1 MRMAAAWWRLAAAAA
16 LWLPTIACGQ
26 KGPPLA
32 PLHLVPSPVTEV
44 SARRVSDRTELRFV
58 LPTRNAN
65 GPGRLD
71 LDHVEIYAMT
81 VPHGVVPPNRDFL
94 TKTNLVGQVE
104 VRPAP
109 IEGEAPVEGDKRPG
123 PGEAIRFEDVL
134 TAEKL
139 TPITPKPVAP
149 PKSATPP
156 KPLTPPPPPSPK
168 TGQEPDAG
176 LLDELPGATSLIA
189 DAQTAKSAAAASVGE
204 PARIYVIRGVT
215 KSGRP
220 GPPSERV
227 QIPVLPVPPPPGAV
241 VARVTETAV
250 VVEWKPN
257 EKAPAASFNVYHS
270 SDPMKPLNL
279 SPLKEPKF
287 EHAGVALGAE
297 QCYRVRSVG
306 VVSGVAL
313 EGDLSDESC
322 VTPTDVFPPAA
333 PKGLAA
339 VPTPGQIS
347 LIWDANSEKDLA
359 GYLVLRGE
367 APDGPLKA
375 ITPAPIKETSYRDTT
390 VKSGVRYIYAIV
402 AIDTATPPNTSA
414 QSLRVEETAQ

>member
-1 MRMAAAWWRLAAAAA
+1 MRTAAAWWPLAAAA

-32 PLHLVPSPVTEV
+32 PLHLVPSAVTEV
-44 SARRVSDRTELRFV
+44 SARRVADRTELRFV

-71 LDHVEIYAMT
+71 LDHIEIYAIT
-81 VPHGVVPPNRDFL
+81 VPPGYTPPNRDVL
-94 TKTNLVGQVE
+94 TKSYLVGEVE

-109 IEGEAPVEGDKRPG
+109 VEGEAPIEGDKRPG
-123 PGEAIRFEDVL
+123 PGDAITFEDVL

-139 TPITPKPVAP
+139 TPITPKPE
-149 PKSATPP
+149 
-156 KPLTPPPPPSPK
+156 KPAARP
-168 TGQEPDAG
+168 
-176 LLDELPGATSLIA
+176 
-189 DAQTAKSAAAASVGE
+189 AAAA
-204 PARIYVIRGVT
+204 AT

-220 GPPSERV
+220 GPASTRV
-227 QIPVLPVPPPPGAV
+227 QIPVRSVPPPPSDV
-241 VARVTETAV
+241 TSHVTETAV

-257 EKAPAASFNVYHS
+257 EEAPTAAFNVYRA
-270 SDPMKPLNL
+270 SDPMKPVNPA
-279 SPLKEPKF
+279 PLKEPKF
-287 EHAGVALGAE
+287 EHAGVALGEE

-306 VVSGVAL
+306 LAGAIAL
-313 EGDLSDESC
+313 EGDLSEQTC
-322 VTPTDVFPPAA
+322 VTPTDTFPPAA

-347 LIWDANSEKDLA
+347 LIWDASTEKDLA

-390 VKSGVRYIYAIV
+390 VTPGVRYIYAIV
-402 AIDTATPPNTSA
+402 AVDAATPPNTSP
-414 QSLRVEETAQ
+414 QSARVEETAQ